1 MNEERRAAKTIL
13 DFWPLIV
20 VVAGG
25 IVTAISFYN
34 NVSNLV
40 SEQKAF
46 KTTVDARR
54 DQAHKD
60 LEDIR
65 TRLTILEQWKHD
77 LEGK

>member
-1 MNEERRAAKTIL
+1 MNDERRAAKTIL

-34 NVSNLV
+34 NVSQLV
-40 SEQKAF
+40 SDQKSF
-46 KTTVDARR
+46 KATVDARR
-54 DQAHKD
+54 DQAHKE

-65 TRLTILEQWKHD
+65 TRLTELEQWKRD
-77 LEGK
+77 LSR